1 MDFFALMAKRKM
13 KELIDTRLRT
23 AKNMGVCEHR
33 ESMLLETPALL
44 SSQGSLSFRSERGGE
59 GGRDRVVVTVS
70 GNESRDWVW
79 SFRRGQNVICG
90 ANCTDLLGDTGLR
103 SRPQQ

>member
-1 MDFFALMAKRKM
+1 M

-59 GGRDRVVVTVS
+59 GQG
-70 GNESRDWVW
+70 G
-79 SFRRGQNVICG
+79 
-90 ANCTDLLGDTGLR
+90 TGLL
-103 SRPQQ
+103 SL